1 MDLEYLDEQDIYDF
15 MKSPAHK
22 ILSRNNSFV
31 IDSENGGDG
40 DTNDQTLKQREDRKL
55 IIGREIDLADRG
67 EMASPVGKGKGYI
80 STQHSPKR
88 GLKFHC

>member
-1 MDLEYLDEQDIYDF
+1 MYLEYLDEQDIYDF

-40 DTNDQTLKQREDRKL
+40 DTNDQTLK
-55 IIGREIDLADRG
+55 
-67 EMASPVGKGKGYI
+67 
-80 STQHSPKR
+80 
-88 GLKFHC
+88 